1 MFMARYDVFLSYSR
15 ADSDR
20 VTPLRDELRRLGYR
34 VFFDVESIDPTSP
47 WKERLRQAIRSSRMM
62 VLCWTESARGS
73 KYIDF
78 EYMQA
83 DALHK
88 PICPWLLDKVE
99 LPPMLEA
106 QAIANPSAAEV
117 AARLKPILGW
127 PARKRRAAWLA
138 AAVVAAAL
146 LSVEAWHISHPPP
159 PPPPP
164 PWEFKVE
171 VTERISR
178 SKIQGVEV
186 DVMDGNKVQ
195 TSLLTDAQGLVDFHL
210 PPPKP
215 ETIDL
220 RFSKDGYQGDRNFFS
235 TDMPQPVPEDLS
247 KLP

>member
-1 MFMARYDVFLSYSR
+1 MFARYDVFLSYSR

-34 VFFDVESIDPTSP
+34 VFFDVESIDPASP
-47 WKERLRQAIRSSRMM
+47 WRERLRQAIRGSRLL
-62 VLCWTESARGS
+62 VLCWSEHARGS
-73 KYIDF
+73 DYIDF

-88 PICPWLLDKVE
+88 PICPWLLDKTP

-127 PARKRRAAWLA
+127 PLDRRRDAWMA

-146 LSVEAWHISHPPP
+146 LGVVGWRMLHPPP
-159 PPPPP
+159 PA
-164 PWEFKVE
+164 PWEFRGE
-171 VTERISR
+171 VTDRVSR
-178 SKIQGVEV
+178 TPIQGAKV
-186 DVMDGNKVQ
+186 DVMNGNEIQ
-195 TSLLTDAQGLVDFHL
+195 QSASTDPSGLYVLHL
-210 PPPKP
+210 PEPKP
-215 ETIDL
+215 ETIQL
-220 RFSKDGYQGDRNFFS
+220 RFSKDGYEGDQIPVS
-235 TDMPQPVPEDLS
+235 TDTPQPFPEDLA

>member
-1 MFMARYDVFLSYSR
+1 MFARYDIFLSYSR

-20 VTPLRDELRRLGYR
+20 VAPLRDELRRLGYR
-34 VFFDVESIDPTSP
+34 VFFDVESIDPASP
-47 WKERLRQAIRSSRMM
+47 WRERLRQAIRSSRLL
-62 VLCWTESARGS
+62 VLCWSEHARGS
-73 KYIDF
+73 DYIDF

-127 PARKRRAAWLA
+127 PLARRRKAWLA

-146 LSVEAWHISHPPP
+146 LGVVAWRMLH

-164 PWEFKVE
+164 PWEFQGE
-171 VTERISR
+171 VTDRVSR
-178 SKIQGVEV
+178 TPIQGAKV
-186 DVMDGNKVQ
+186 DVMNGNEIQ
-195 TSLLTDAQGLVDFHL
+195 QSASTDPSGLYVLHL
-210 PPPKP
+210 PEPKP
-215 ETIDL
+215 ETIQL
-220 RFSKDGYQGDRNFFS
+220 RFSKDGYEGDQIPVS
-235 TDMPQPVPEDLS
+235 TDTPQPFPEDLA

>member
-1 MFMARYDVFLSYSR
+1 MFGKRYDVFLSYSR
-15 ADSDR
+15 ADSER
-20 VTPLRDELRRLGYR
+20 VTALRDELRKMGYR
-34 VFFDVESIDPTSP
+34 VFFDVESIDPASP
-47 WKERLRQAIRSSRMM
+47 WRERLRQAIRSSRLL
-62 VLCWTESARGS
+62 VLCWSEHARGS
-73 KYIDF
+73 NYIDF
-78 EYMQA
+78 EYIQA

-88 PICPWLLDKVE
+88 PICPWLLDKTP
-99 LPPMLEA
+99 LPPMLET
-106 QAIANPSAAEV
+106 QAIANPAATEV

-127 PARKRRAAWLA
+127 PLGRRRKAWLA
-138 AAVVAAAL
+138 TAVVAAAVL
-146 LSVEAWHISHPPP
+146 GVAAWHISHPPP

>member
-1 MFMARYDVFLSYSR
+1 MFARYDVFLSYSR

-20 VTPLRDELRRLGYR
+20 VAPLRDELRRLGYR
-34 VFFDVESIDPTSP
+34 VFFDVESIDPASP
-47 WKERLRQAIRSSRMM
+47 WRERLRQAIRSSRLL
-62 VLCWTESARGS
+62 VLCWSEHARGS
-73 KYIDF
+73 DYIDF

-88 PICPWLLDKVE
+88 PICPWLLDKTA

-127 PARKRRAAWLA
+127 PLGRRRKAWQA

-146 LSVEAWHISHPPP
+146 LGVAAWRMLH

-164 PWEFKVE
+164 PWEFQGE
-171 VTERISR
+171 VTDRVSR
-178 SKIQGVEV
+178 TPIQGAKV
-186 DVMDGNKVQ
+186 DVMNGNEIQ
-195 TSLLTDAQGLVDFHL
+195 QSASTDPSGLYVLHL
-210 PPPKP
+210 PEPKP
-215 ETIDL
+215 ETIQL
-220 RFSKDGYQGDRNFFS
+220 RFSKDGYEGDQIPVS
-235 TDMPQPVPEDLS
+235 TDTPQPFPEDLA

>member
-1 MFMARYDVFLSYSR
+1 MFTRYDVFLSYSR

-34 VFFDVESIDPTSP
+34 VFFDEESIDPSSP
-47 WKERLRQAIRSSRMM
+47 WRLRLRQAIRGSRSL
-62 VLCWTESARGS
+62 VLCWSAPAHDS
-73 KYIDF
+73 EYVNF

-88 PICPWLLDKVE
+88 PIFPWRLDKTE

-127 PARKRRAAWLA
+127 PSSKRRGVWMAIS
-138 AAVVAAAL
+138 VVAAVL
-146 LSVEAWHISHPPP
+146 LGVEAWHIAHPPP

-164 PWEFKVE
+164 PWEFQVE
-171 VTERISR
+171 VRDRVSRIP
-178 SKIQGVEV
+178 IPGVEV

-195 TSLLTDAQGLVDFHL
+195 TSALTDAQGLVDLHL

-215 ETIDL
+215 ETIRL
-220 RFSKDGYQGDRNFFS
+220 RFGKEGYQGDQIPVS
-235 TDMPQPVPEDLS
+235 TDTPQPFPEDLA

>member
-1 MFMARYDVFLSYSR
+1 MFMAKYDVFLSYSR

-138 AAVVAAAL
+138 AAVVAAAA
-146 LSVEAWHISHPPP
+146 LSVGTWRMLH

-164 PWEFKVE
+164 PWEFQGE
-171 VTERISR
+171 VTDRVSR
-178 SKIQGVEV
+178 VPIQGVEV
-186 DVMDGNKVQ
+186 DVMKGNDIQ
-195 TSLLTDAQGLVDFHL
+195 TSAVTDARGRFDVRMPQ
-210 PPPKP
+210 PIPQ
-215 ETIDL
+215 TIDL
-220 RFSKDGYQGDRNFFS
+220 RFGKEGYVGDRIVVP
-235 TDMPQPVPEDLS
+235 TDTPQPFPEDMA
-247 KLP
+247 KP

>member
-164 PWEFKVE
+164 PWEFQVE
-171 VTERISR
+171 VRDRVSR
-178 SKIQGVEV
+178 APIEGVEV
-186 DVMDGNKVQ
+186 DVMKGNAVQ
-195 TSLLTDAQGLVDFHL
+195 ASKTTDKQGLVDFHL
-210 PPPKP
+210 SPPKP
-215 ETIDL
+215 DTIEL
-220 RFSKDGYQGDRNFFS
+220 RFSKEGYQGDQFPVS
-235 TDMPQPVPEDLS
+235 TDTPQPFPEDMA
-247 KLP
+247 KP